1 VELRFHDV
9 VCYRLVT
16 TPLRFVDRETV
27 AASLPP
33 VLEQVELAG
42 RVYRAMARGE
52 VEMPPKIGVH
62 PRPDAFLHAMPAYLR
77 ELDVVAMKWV
87 SGYPENPARGL
98 PAISGVIVVNDAETG
113 VPLAVLDAA
122 EITAARTA
130 AASGACVQAF
140 AAAGWGAVAVL
151 GCGEQGRYHCEVL
164 RALNPECEIRA
175 YDPVTER
182 ARDVCQGVIVA
193 DDPRAAVAGSD
204 VVVTAGP
211 ILRDPPSPL
220 DESWLEDDVLLL
232 PIDFDF
238 YVSAHA
244 VAACDLF
251 LTDDV
256 AQYAAYR
263 EHGYFR
269 SWPDPHASVGE
280 GLEQELRARRV
291 VCANLGVGALD
302 AAFAH
307 AVLSRVPS

>member
-1 VELRFHDV
+1 
-9 VCYRLVT
+9 VT
-16 TPLRFVDRETV
+16 SDLRFVDRQTV
-27 AASLPP
+27 ASSLPSA
-33 VLEQVELAG
+33 LDQIELAA
-42 RVYRAMARGE
+42 RVYRSLARGE

-77 ELDVVAMKWV
+77 ELDVVAMKWI
-87 SGYPENPARGL
+87 SGYPDNPARGL
-98 PAISGVIVVNDAETG
+98 SAISGVIVVNDDETG
-113 VPLAVLDAA
+113 VPVAVLDAA

-130 AASGACVQAF
+130 AASGACVEAF
-140 AAAGWGAVAVL
+140 APEGWGVAAVL

-164 RALNPECEIRA
+164 RALNPGCEIRA

-182 ARDVCQGVIVA
+182 ARDVCSGALVV
-193 DDPRAAVAGSD
+193 DDPRAAVAGAD

-211 ILRDPPSPL
+211 ILRNPPSPL
-220 DESWLEDDVLLL
+220 DESWVAEDVLLL

-238 YVSAHA
+238 YVAAAA
-244 VAACDLF
+244 VEACDLF

-256 AQYAAYR
+256 AQYGAYR
-263 EHGYFR
+263 AHGYFR

-280 GLEQELRARRV
+280 GLEQELGARRV

-307 AVLSRVPS
+307 AVLSRLEG

>member
-1 VELRFHDV
+1 M
-9 VCYRLVT
+9 T

-27 AASLPP
+27 AASLPS

-62 PRPDAFLHAMPAYLR
+62 PRMDAFLHAMPAYLR

-87 SGYPENPARGL
+87 SGFPDNPARGL

-140 AAAGWGAVAVL
+140 APAGWSAVAVL
-151 GCGEQGRYHCEVL
+151 GCGEQGRYQCQVL

-175 YDPVTER
+175 YDPVVER
-182 ARDVCQGVIVA
+182 AQEVCEGATVVHH
-193 DDPRAAVAGSD
+193 PRPAVANAD
-204 VVVTAGP
+204 IVVSAGP

-238 YVSAHA
+238 YVSADA
-244 VAACDLF
+244 VTACDLF

-256 AQYAAYR
+256 PQYAAYR

-269 SWPDPHASVGE
+269 AWPDPDASVGA
-280 GLEQELRARRV
+280 GLEQGLRARRV

-307 AVLSRVPS
+307 AVLAARQE

>member
-1 VELRFHDV
+1 
-9 VCYRLVT
+9 
-16 TPLRFVDRETV
+16 
-27 AASLPP
+27 
-33 VLEQVELAG
+33 
-42 RVYRAMARGE
+42 MARGE
-52 VEMPPKIGVH
+52 VEMPPKVGVH
-62 PRPDAFLHAMPAYLR
+62 PRPDAFVHAMPAFLR

-87 SGYPENPARGL
+87 AGYPDNPAHGL
-98 PAISGVIVVNDAETG
+98 AAINGVIVVNEASTG

-140 AAAGWGAVAVL
+140 APEGWRTAAVL
-151 GCGEQGRYHCEVL
+151 GCGEQGRYHCGVL

-175 YDPVTER
+175 HDPVVAR
-182 ARDVCQGVIVA
+182 AREVCEGAVVFE
-193 DDPRAAVAGSD
+193 DPRAAVAGAD

-220 DESWLEDDVLLL
+220 DESWVEDEVLLL

-238 YVSAHA
+238 YVSAAA

-256 AQYAAYR
+256 AQYGAYR

-269 SWPDPHASVGE
+269 GWPNARASMGE
-280 GLEQELRARRV
+280 ALEQGLGGRRV

-307 AVLSRVPS
+307 TVLSRITE

>member
-1 VELRFHDV
+1 
-9 VCYRLVT
+9 VT
-16 TPLRFVDRETV
+16 THLRFVDRETV

-33 VLEQVELAG
+33 LLEQVELAG

-87 SGYPENPARGL
+87 SGFPDNPARGL

-140 AAAGWGAVAVL
+140 APAGWSTAAVL

-164 RALNPECEIRA
+164 RALNPGCEIRA
-175 YDPVTER
+175 YDPVTQR
-182 ARDVCQGVIVA
+182 ARDVCAGAVVV
-193 DDPRAAVAGSD
+193 DDPRAAVAGAA

-220 DESWLEDDVLLL
+220 DETWVEDDVLLL

-238 YVSAHA
+238 YVSADA
-244 VAACDLF
+244 VAACELF
-251 LTDDV
+251 LTDDA

-263 EHGYFR
+263 EQGYFH
-269 SWPDPHASVGE
+269 SWPDPTASVGE
-280 GLEQELRARRV
+280 GLERELRARRV

-307 AVLSRVPS
+307 AVLSRFGN